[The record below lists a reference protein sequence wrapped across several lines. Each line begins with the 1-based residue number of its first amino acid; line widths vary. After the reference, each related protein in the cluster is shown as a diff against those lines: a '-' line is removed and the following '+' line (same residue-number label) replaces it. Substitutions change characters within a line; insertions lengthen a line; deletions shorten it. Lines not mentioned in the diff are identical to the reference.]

1 MRRIGQALLGG
12 LVLGCMFVV
21 SGSAWGVDPDPA
33 VKKIFDKMVD
43 ALKTGD
49 KDAFTA
55 NASDQVKKGV
65 TDEVMAGLTK
75 EIGARLKKGYEA
87 TYLCQ
92 LKQADHQVHLWKVTF
107 KDGGDDVVFRLA
119 LKDGKVGGFFLQ

>member
-1 MRRIGQALLGG
+1 MLFG
-12 LVLGCMFVV
+12 LVLGFAFANV
-21 SGSAWGVDPDPA
+21 GPAQAVDPDPA
-33 VKKIFDKMVD
+33 VKKIFDKMVN

-49 KDAFTA
+49 RDAFIA
-55 NASDQVKKGV
+55 NGTEQVKKGV
-65 TDEVMAGLTK
+65 TEEVMTALTK
-75 EIGARLKKGYEA
+75 EIGSRLKGGYDA

-107 KDGGDDVVFRLA
+107 KDGKDDVVFRLA